1 VRLKSLERWFNQRR
15 KSKVLE
21 LADRQLALAIETV
34 NELENAIAAASKK
47 EIGAAKKQ
55 LERLFTTEEEID
67 SLRRTIFEESTR
79 GSLPLNDREDLMH
92 LVKRLDVMADHVKD
106 SGRSVL
112 LLLEVNIPKELW
124 NAYEEMAK
132 DLVECAKVLKSSI
145 EKLGTDPAEARLLS
159 MKVDDVEKKADEKYL
174 KIKGLLLKSDK
185 AVTPPMLLLLKD
197 MVESMEQVADTC
209 DDTADYVRILTI
221 TKETS

>member
-1 VRLKSLERWFNQRR
+1 LEKWFSQRR

-34 NELENAIAAASKK
+34 NELANAIASASNKD
-47 EIGAAKKQ
+47 IGDAKKQ
-55 LERLFTTEEEID
+55 IERLFTTEEEID

-106 SGRSVL
+106 SGRSLL

-124 NAYEEMAK
+124 DAYEEMAK
-132 DLVECAKVLKSSI
+132 DLVDCAKVLKSSI
-145 EKLGTDPAEARLLS
+145 EKLGSDPAEARALS

-174 KIKGLLLKSDK
+174 KIKGLFLKSDK
-185 AVTPPMLLLLKD
+185 DVAPSALLLLKD
-197 MVESMEQVADTC
+197 MVESMEQVADSC

-221 TKETS
+221 TKKAA

>member
-1 VRLKSLERWFNQRR
+1 LEKWFNQRR

-47 EIGAAKKQ
+47 EIEAAKKQ

-185 AVTPPMLLLLKD
+185 TVTPPMLLLLKD

>member
-1 VRLKSLERWFNQRR
+1 MEKWFSQRR

-34 NELENAIAAASKK
+34 NELEDAITAASKK
-47 EIGAAKKQ
+47 NIGDAKKQ
-55 LERLFTTEEEID
+55 IERLFITEEEID
-67 SLRRTIFEESTR
+67 TIRRTIFEESTR

-124 NAYEEMAK
+124 NAYEEMAR

-145 EKLGTDPAEARLLS
+145 EKLGSDPAEARILS
-159 MKVDDVEKKADEKYL
+159 QKVDDVEKKADEKYL

-185 AVTPPMLLLLKD
+185 FVTPSTLLLLKD
-197 MVESMEQVADTC
+197 LVESMEQVADSC

-221 TKETS
+221 TKEAA

>member
-1 VRLKSLERWFNQRR
+1 MERWFNQRR

-197 MVESMEQVADTC
+197 MVESMEQVADSC

-221 TKETS
+221 TKEPS

>member
-1 VRLKSLERWFNQRR
+1 MERWFNQRR

>member
-1 VRLKSLERWFNQRR
+1 MERWFNQRR

-47 EIGAAKKQ
+47 EIGDAKKQ

-185 AVTPPMLLLLKD
+185 DVTPPMLLLLKD

>member
-1 VRLKSLERWFNQRR
+1 LERWFNQRR

-197 MVESMEQVADTC
+197 MVESMEQVADSC

>member
-1 VRLKSLERWFNQRR
+1 MERWFNQRR

-47 EIGAAKKQ
+47 EIGDAKKQ
-55 LERLFTTEEEID
+55 IERLFTTEEEID

-185 AVTPPMLLLLKD
+185 DVTPPMLLLLKD

>member
-1 VRLKSLERWFNQRR
+1 LERWFNQRR

-47 EIGAAKKQ
+47 EIGDAKKQ

>member
-1 VRLKSLERWFNQRR
+1 MERWFNQRR

-47 EIGAAKKQ
+47 EIGEAKKQ

>member
-1 VRLKSLERWFNQRR
+1 MEKWFSQRR

-34 NELENAIAAASKK
+34 NELANAIASASNKD
-47 EIGAAKKQ
+47 IGDAKKQ
-55 LERLFTTEEEID
+55 IERLFTTEEEID

-106 SGRSVL
+106 SGRSLL

-124 NAYEEMAK
+124 DAYEEMAK
-132 DLVECAKVLKSSI
+132 DLVDCAKVLKSSI
-145 EKLGTDPAEARLLS
+145 EKLGSDPAEARALS

-174 KIKGLLLKSDK
+174 KIKGLFLKSDK
-185 AVTPPMLLLLKD
+185 DVAPSALLLLKD
-197 MVESMEQVADTC
+197 MVESMEQVADSC

-221 TKETS
+221 TKKAA

>member
-1 VRLKSLERWFNQRR
+1 MERWFNQRR

-47 EIGAAKKQ
+47 EIGDAKKQ

-197 MVESMEQVADTC
+197 MVESMEQVADSC